1 MWKRPTRKK
10 LLQDIDTLA
19 LESRHHPVSAVKIC
33 HVNSWGVPDLESFK
47 EFFNIEDVVC
57 NLMDL
62 SLSNR
67 IVKVSNAGSLYYGGM
82 LVVIRVMKDK
92 ECRTNID
99 EEFMEHIMKLR
110 FIDYGTANKV

>member
-19 LESRHHPVSAVKIC
+19 LESRHHPVSVVKIC

-47 EFFNIEDVVC
+47 EFFNIEDSVC
-57 NLMDL
+57 HLMDL
-62 SLSNR
+62 SLFYR
-67 IVKVSNAGSLYYGGM
+67 IVKVPNAGSLYYGGM

-92 ECRTNID
+92 EYRTNID
-99 EEFMEHIMKLR
+99 AEMLDSISRIEFYKG
-110 FIDYGTANKV
+110 DKND

>member
-19 LESRHHPVSAVKIC
+19 LESCHHPVSVVKIC
-33 HVNSWGVPDLESFK
+33 HVNSWGVIDLESFK

-92 ECRTNID
+92 ECQTNID
-99 EEFMEHIMKLR
+99 AEMLDLISRIEFYKG
-110 FIDYGTANKV
+110 DKND

>member
-19 LESRHHPVSAVKIC
+19 LESRHHPVSVVKIC
-33 HVNSWGVPDLESFK
+33 HVNSWGVPDLESFR

-92 ECRTNID
+92 EYRTNID
-99 EEFMEHIMKLR
+99 AEMLDSISRIEFYKG
-110 FIDYGTANKV
+110 DKND